1 MAGTPELEAITA
13 AAIAADKILFHVFDS
28 ALEQQPSLVFDESL
42 ISKFERE
49 LSCRRL
55 NRYL

>member
-28 ALEQQPSLVFDESL
+28 ALEQQPSL
-42 ISKFERE
+42 FEKQFNP
-49 LSCRRL
+49 LSF
-55 NRYL
+55 

>member
-1 MAGTPELEAITA
+1 
-13 AAIAADKILFHVFDS
+13 
-28 ALEQQPSLVFDESL
+28 VFDESL

-55 NRYL
+55 NGYLWKW